1 MKFADGFWLN
11 QKGYDVN
18 YASQAYEIKTG
29 KNFINVLATTNYIQN
44 RGMTLGGPVLDIT
57 YSCTQKDVIKVSIN
71 HYMGTLDNAPKFEL
85 YEDQGFTP
93 EIIAVNDLRSKSL
106 IFIKFRDL
114 LLRSLTAMIMLSSLQ
129 AIQRYIFQSSAGMF
143 SSTTKTRSSPAALG
157 ELQLL

>member
-71 HYMGTLDNAPKFEL
+71 HYMHL
-85 YEDQGFTP
+85 
-93 EIIAVNDLRSKSL
+93 SL
-106 IFIKFRDL
+106 NFMKIRAL
-114 LLRSLTAMIMLSSLQ
+114 LPRSLTAMILLNSLQ
-129 AIQRYIFQSSAGMF
+129 AIQRYTFQSIAGMF
-143 SSTTKTRSSPAALG
+143 SSTTRTRSSPAALG

>member
-44 RGMTLGGPVLDIT
+44 RGMTLGGPVFDIT
-57 YSCTQKDVIKVSIN
+57 YSCTQKNVIKVSIN
-71 HYMGTLDNAPKFEL
+71 HYMGTLDNAPKFDL

-93 EIIAVNDLRSKSL
+93 EIVDGDVIDFLCDYYGYDGSFLDSYMLGDR
-106 IFIKFRDL
+106 
-114 LLRSLTAMIMLSSLQ
+114 MIVD
-129 AIQRYIFQSSAGMF
+129 
-143 SSTTKTRSSPAALG
+143 G
-157 ELQLL
+157 ELSISNVYIDASAANACYRFTDIYNQQYWTPVIP